1 MKIKAIIFDMDGT
14 VIDTEHI
21 WDKATKDLLA
31 HRNVILNQEEYIK
44 VMNHTRGIGLTPGC
58 EYLKECFNIT
68 DEIPTLIQELRKR
81 AHQGFYTDLRF
92 IEGFT
97 NFHRL
102 VRAQGLKNGI
112 ATNADKGTVHIV
124 NQALKLNQ
132 FFGKHI
138 YDITHVQR
146 PKPDPAIYLHTAAAL
161 GTDPADCIAIEDSAH
176 GVAAAKNAG
185 IFCIGINTAKNR
197 DNLKQ
202 ADLIIEGY
210 QDLDLIKISTLK

>member
-31 HRNVILNQEEYIK
+31 QRNVILNQDEWLK

-58 EYLKECFNIT
+58 TYLKECFNFT
-68 DEIPTLIQELRKR
+68 DEIPTLIEELRKR

-97 NFHRL
+97 NFHCL

-112 ATNADKGTVHIV
+112 ATNADKTTVHIV
-124 NQALKLNQ
+124 NKSLRLNQ

-138 YDITHVQR
+138 YDITHVKR
-146 PKPDPAIYLHTAAAL
+146 PKPDPAIYLHAAAQL
-161 GTDPADCIAIEDSAH
+161 NADPADCIAIEDSAH
-176 GVAAAKNAG
+176 GITAAKNAG

-197 DNLKQ
+197 DTLKE
-202 ADLIIEGY
+202 ADLIIECY
-210 QDLDLIKISTLK
+210 QDLDLVTISKLK

>member
-31 HRNVILNQEEYIK
+31 HRNVILDQDEWLKI
-44 VMNHTRGIGLTPGC
+44 MNHTRGIGLTPGC
-58 EYLKECFNIT
+58 TYLKECFNFS
-68 DEIPTLIQELRKR
+68 DEVPTLIQEMRKR

-97 NFHRL
+97 TFHRL

-112 ATNADKGTVHIV
+112 ATNADKTTVHIV
-124 NQALKLNQ
+124 NKALRLSQ
-132 FFGKHI
+132 FFGRHI

-146 PKPDPAIYLHTAAAL
+146 PKPDPAIYLHAASAL
-161 GTDPADCIAIEDSAH
+161 DAAPDDCIAIEDSAH
-176 GVAAAKNAG
+176 GITAAKNAG

-197 DNLKQ
+197 DTLKE

-210 QDLDLIKISTLK
+210 QDLDLIKISKLK